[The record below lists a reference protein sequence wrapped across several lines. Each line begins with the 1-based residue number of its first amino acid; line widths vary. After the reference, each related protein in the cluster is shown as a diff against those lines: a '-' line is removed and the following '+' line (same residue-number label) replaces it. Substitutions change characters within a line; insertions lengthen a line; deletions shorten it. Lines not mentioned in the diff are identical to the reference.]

1 MEILIAIIAAAA
13 LFFVYQAKKSVDVN
27 KLCFSPFPAWIKA
40 YIQSPNGSMNKATL
54 ANSLILQII
63 IISEELK
70 AFKAEDF
77 QEIRGGLSELGPE
90 ESVQFVDGLIEQ
102 HLPTLE
108 ELIEKSI
115 IETSSARYV
124 FMLMLIAT
132 ASVNPRGSLR
142 DFLNTQQLVH
152 RV

>member
-1 MEILIAIIAAAA
+1 MEILIAIIAAVA
-13 LFFVYQAKKSVDVN
+13 LFFVYQTKKTVDIN
-27 KLCFSPFPAWIKA
+27 KLCFSPFPTWIKT
-40 YIQSPNGSMNKATL
+40 YIQSPHGSMDKATL
-54 ANSLILQII
+54 AKSLILQII

-70 AFKAEDF
+70 AFKAADF
-77 QEIRGGLSELGPE
+77 QEISEELSKLGSE
-90 ESVQFVDGLIEQ
+90 ESVQFLDGLIEQ

-108 ELIEKSI
+108 GSIDKSI

-124 FMLMLIAT
+124 FMLMLIST